1 MGSKW
6 LKLIALGVLIPAG
19 LLAVKLPVYA
29 HTLAKD
35 GKISAFLHIAPD
47 DKPLPGKIN
56 TVHFYFNDQDFRFSM
71 DGCVC
76 NVSVKEGQRS
86 LYEGILPA
94 EDTRVGKINV
104 LLPDNNFSYDVV
116 VSGTPKAAG
125 FFQPFKLKF
134 DIDVGNPPPKEP
146 AKRNP
151 WLLVTVAGL
160 IIVAAVAAFYSFKR
174 KAKIKA
180 HKEE

>member
-1 MGSKW
+1 MGSKPARFII
-6 LKLIALGVLIPAG
+6 LSALVLASFS
-19 LLAVKLPVYA
+19 VMKLPAYA

-76 NVSVKEGQRS
+76 SVSVKEGQRS

-125 FFQPFKLKF
+125 FFQPFKLRF
-134 DIDVGNPPPKEP
+134 DVDVGNPPPKEP

-151 WLLVTVAGL
+151 WLLVTVAVL
-160 IIVAAVAAFYSFKR
+160 IFAAAVAAFYSFKR

>member
-1 MGSKW
+1 MGSKPVRFII
-6 LKLIALGVLIPAG
+6 LFALVLASFS
-19 LLAVKLPVYA
+19 VMELPVYA

>member
-1 MGSKW
+1 
-6 LKLIALGVLIPAG
+6 
-19 LLAVKLPVYA
+19 
-29 HTLAKD
+29 
-35 GKISAFLHIAPD
+35 
-47 DKPLPGKIN
+47 
-56 TVHFYFNDQDFRFSM
+56 
-71 DGCVC
+71 
-76 NVSVKEGQRS
+76 
-86 LYEGILPA
+86 
-94 EDTRVGKINV
+94 
-104 LLPDNNFSYDVV
+104 VV

-134 DIDVGNPPPKEP
+134 DVDVGNPPPKEP

-160 IIVAAVAAFYSFKR
+160 IFAAAVAVFYSLKR